1 MIAVQKYS
9 QMMVY
14 QLIYCQKTLNIK
26 SYVNNASI
34 KTTLRAKYVAKPQIN
49 TKPYGIT
56 VMYVKSANRFNE
68 CVEATIGF
76 EGEYSDHPNDSGG
89 RTKYGITASTLES
102 AKTKGWVPSNVTIKN
117 LKLDHAKTI
126 YKKGYWDVVK
136 ADSLPHPLDLII
148 FDMAVNHGVNSAIKL
163 LQKTLNSMSGFNLV
177 VDGIIGQKTMTAI
190 DKLTNTDHLRCL
202 CAHVLLNRV
211 ELYTSIIQG
220 NKTQERFFKGW
231 VVNRV
236 VKLKQEVG
244 L

>member
-1 MIAVQKYS
+1 
-9 QMMVY
+9 
-14 QLIYCQKTLNIK
+14 
-26 SYVNNASI
+26 
-34 KTTLRAKYVAKPQIN
+34 
-49 TKPYGIT
+49 
-56 VMYVKSANRFNE
+56 MYVKSANRFNE

>member
-1 MIAVQKYS
+1 
-9 QMMVY
+9 
-14 QLIYCQKTLNIK
+14 
-26 SYVNNASI
+26 
-34 KTTLRAKYVAKPQIN
+34 
-49 TKPYGIT
+49 
-56 VMYVKSANRFNE
+56 MYVKSANRFNE

-202 CAHVLLNRV
+202 CAYVLLNRV
-211 ELYTSIIQG
+211 ELYTSIIQS
-220 NKTQERFFKGW
+220 NKTQEKFFKGW
-231 VVNRV
+231 ITNRV